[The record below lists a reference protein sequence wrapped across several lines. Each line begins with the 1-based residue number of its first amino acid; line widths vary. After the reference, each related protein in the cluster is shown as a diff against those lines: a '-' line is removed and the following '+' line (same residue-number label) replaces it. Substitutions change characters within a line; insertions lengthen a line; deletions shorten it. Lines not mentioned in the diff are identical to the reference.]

1 MTKLPQNI
9 SNCVLSQILYTHQI
23 NTTSML
29 ALKYLLMRTMNET
42 ITYNCR
48 KLKRSG
54 LIDDCYSQNNVFHI
68 KANETAR
75 PIKVFNLDK
84 SFAVFPDHFPN
95 NNENDLMMC
104 QQAQIVSCNHLINV
118 IIRIVLNKRLVCY
131 LPSWLEKILFCL
143 AVSRTLLQVLCFF
156 YCF

>member
-1 MTKLPQNI
+1 
-9 SNCVLSQILYTHQI
+9 
-23 NTTSML
+23 ML
-29 ALKYLLMRTMNET
+29 AVKYLLMRTTNET

-84 SFAVFPDHFPN
+84 PFSVFPDHFPN
-95 NNENDLMMC
+95 NNENDVMMC
-104 QQAQIVSCNHLINV
+104 Q
-118 IIRIVLNKRLVCY
+118 
-131 LPSWLEKILFCL
+131 
-143 AVSRTLLQVLCFF
+143 
-156 YCF
+156 